1 MELLWQQGYKTA
13 VCYGFE
19 DAKAEIIAYLQE
31 PGKMPL
37 ENCLNAPWIAG
48 KCDGVPLPGQ
58 MFSHEICRKCKRHNP
73 TRQEAIVEKNM
84 ASVAEYIKNPI
95 VKDIANL
102 SVGQPMPYTTMENTL
117 ETINKNLAL
126 LVTGKQLSI
135 EQSAAVLSVAMDAYE
150 QAQRRKEK
158 RA

>member
-1 MELLWQQGYKTA
+1 
-13 VCYGFE
+13 
-19 DAKAEIIAYLQE
+19 
-31 PGKMPL
+31 
-37 ENCLNAPWIAG
+37 
-48 KCDGVPLPGQ
+48 
-58 MFSHEICRKCKRHNP
+58 
-73 TRQEAIVEKNM
+73 
-84 ASVAEYIKNPI
+84 
-95 VKDIANL
+95 
-102 SVGQPMPYTTMENTL
+102 MPYTTMENTL